1 MAKFQQNKKSSSK
14 SKKRR
19 QGRTNNISL
28 INSAGR
34 KKHVETRF
42 NVMHNKK
49 YPFYYRNRT
58 LFKRDITN
66 TAVDHNYN
74 SDQVC
79 YYTQEGGYMR
89 MAAFKSVARLL
100 KHFLK
105 EKKIKCVSS
114 KFHTFPDFV
123 LTAKPKEVR
132 MGKGKGTIASR
143 VALMRGG
150 QKILTLAGLSKIK
163 PKRAASGYKLI
174 TKVCEKLPLKA
185 TYRRC
190 F

>member
-1 MAKFQQNKKSSSK
+1 MAKFQQNKSSKK

-49 YPFYYRNRT
+49 YAFYYRNRK
-58 LFKRDITN
+58 LFKRNISNITVN
-66 TAVDHNYN
+66 NHYN
-74 SDQVC
+74 PDQIC

-89 MAAFKSVARLL
+89 MAPFKSVARLL

-105 EKKIKCVSS
+105 EKKN
-114 KFHTFPDFV
+114 
-123 LTAKPKEVR
+123 
-132 MGKGKGTIASR
+132 
-143 VALMRGG
+143 
-150 QKILTLAGLSKIK
+150 
-163 PKRAASGYKLI
+163 
-174 TKVCEKLPLKA
+174 KVCEFKIS
-185 TYRRC
+185 Y
-190 F
+190 FS

>member
-1 MAKFQQNKKSSSK
+1 MAKFQQNKSSKK

-49 YPFYYRNRT
+49 YAFYYRNRK
-58 LFKRDITN
+58 LFKRNVSNIPIDHHYS
-66 TAVDHNYN
+66 VD
-74 SDQVC
+74 QIC

-100 KHFLK
+100 KHYLK

-150 QKILTLAGLSKIK
+150 QRILTLAGLSKIK
-163 PKRAASGYKLI
+163 PKRAA
-174 TKVCEKLPLKA
+174 
-185 TYRRC
+185 
-190 F
+190 